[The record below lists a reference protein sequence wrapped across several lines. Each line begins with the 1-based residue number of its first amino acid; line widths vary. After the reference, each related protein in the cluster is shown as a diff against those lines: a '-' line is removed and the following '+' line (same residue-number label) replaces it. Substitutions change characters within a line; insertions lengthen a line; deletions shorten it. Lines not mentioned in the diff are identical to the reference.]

1 MSDAVSALNG
11 QTHDGFARVAEAGLR
26 GMVTIRADLGSV
38 ALAGALAALGL
49 SVPAQRGIVSAGGK
63 AVGWMSPDE
72 LLLLCDYAQAPQIA
86 ADLTSA
92 LADEHALVTVVS
104 DARALFT
111 VQGAKADQVLMK
123 LCPVDFAT
131 LPEGEL
137 RRTRAAQVAAA
148 LWRSGPD
155 EISLVCFRSV
165 VGYMMGLLEVASRKG
180 GEIF

>member
-26 GMVTIRADLGSV
+26 GMVTIRANLGSV

-72 LLLLCDYAQAPQIA
+72 LLLLCDYAQAQQIA

-111 VQGAKADQVLMK
+111 VQGTQADQVLMK
-123 LCPVDFAT
+123 LCPVDFAS

-155 EISLVCFRSV
+155 EISIVCFRSV
-165 VGYMMGLLEVASRKG
+165 AGYMMGLLEVASRKG